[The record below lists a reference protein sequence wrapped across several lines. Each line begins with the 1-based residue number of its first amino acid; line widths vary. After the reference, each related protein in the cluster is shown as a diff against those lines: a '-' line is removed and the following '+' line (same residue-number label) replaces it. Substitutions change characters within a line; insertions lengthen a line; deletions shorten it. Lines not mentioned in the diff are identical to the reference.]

1 MSLREGK
8 RGLDVLERFRPPF
21 NIWLRQSHL
30 FKRFCGSMRAGSK
43 SAIRNS
49 QSALLCGA
57 KALVC
62 PYWHILAVLLFCS
75 FCAGPSPRVEAVSN
89 FDSTKD
95 KRTTS
100 PFQGIDIGSICRH
113 PGALEGKKV
122 RVRGRYLGWRGEIE
136 NPRITRSD
144 WAIEDDSGAI
154 YVTGLPAKGLDPVR
168 DIGHRLEVLG
178 IVQVNPKG
186 IPYIRAARV
195 LVLTKE

>member
-21 NIWLRQSHL
+21 NIWLCQSDL
-30 FKRFCGSMRAGSK
+30 FKRFCGSIRAGSK

-62 PYWHILAVLLFCS
+62 PCWHILAVLLFCS
-75 FCAGPSPRVEAVSN
+75 CCAGVSPIVEVVGD

-100 PFQGIDIGSICRH
+100 LFQGIDIGSIWSH
-113 PGALEGKKV
+113 PGAFEREKV
-122 RVRGRYLGWRGEIE
+122 MVRGRYLGWRGEIE
-136 NPRITRSD
+136 NPRISRSD

-186 IPYIRAARV
+186 IPYIRAVRV